1 MNLNIVVP
9 AYNEETTIR
18 SVIQKLKEVYD
29 ARQIIVVNDCSTDQ
43 TAAIAKE
50 QGVVVVSHMIN
61 RGLGGALGTGI
72 QKALQLGADIIVTF
86 DADGQH
92 RVEDVSRVTEP
103 IEQGLTDVVIGS
115 RVLTK
120 KGMPFMRRAYN
131 FVGNIITYLLFGMWV
146 TDSQSG
152 LRAFS
157 SKAAKSLR
165 LRANRME
172 VSSEIIRDIKVN
184 KLKYKEIPIKA
195 IYTEYSMS
203 KPTGQGFVTGVK
215 TFIKLIVLKVTK

>member
-1 MNLNIVVP
+1 MKVYIIVP
-9 AYNEETTIR
+9 AYNEETTLG
-18 SVIQKLKEVYD
+18 SVLTALKNFYNSN
-29 ARQIIVVNDCSTDQ
+29 QIVVVDDCSSDKTYEV
-43 TAAIAKE
+43 AKE
-50 QGVVVVSHMIN
+50 QGVIVVTHIIN

-72 QKALQLGADIIVTF
+72 QKALQLGANIIVTF

-92 RVEDVSRVTEP
+92 RVEDIPRLIEP
-103 IEQGLTDVVIGS
+103 IEKKEADVVIGS
-115 RVLTK
+115 RMLK
-120 KGMPFMRRAYN
+120 KSGMPMMRRIYN
-131 FVGNIITYLLFGMWV
+131 NIGNIITAFLFGKWV

-157 SKAAKSLR
+157 SKAAELLK

-172 VSSEIIRDIKVN
+172 VSSEIIREIREK
-184 KLKYKEIPIKA
+184 KLRYTEIPIKA

-203 KPTGQGFVTGVK
+203 KGQGFFVGVK